1 MASMAVILIIE
12 DDKDSCDMLARFL
25 GRSGHTV
32 VCARNGRE
40 AINLLTENNPQILLL
55 DLTMPEMDG
64 LSFLEVL
71 RSYIRWSTLPVL
83 LMTGVGD
90 DAVLDKA
97 RNLGV
102 RRSSARWSL
111 SWRICFKRSINSP
124 TQRRSKNEHTSGH
137 TRRFSDSGMLNLAQY
152 TG

>member
-1 MASMAVILIIE
+1 MEYYPPLAEGIQRPGSGSVMAVILIIE

-32 VCARNGRE
+32 FCARNGRE
-40 AINLLTENNPQILLL
+40 AINLLTENTPQVLLL

-71 RSYIRWSTLPVL
+71 RSYIRWSTLPVM

-90 DAVLDKA
+90 DLVLDKA
-97 RNLGV
+97 RDLGV
-102 RRSSARWSL
+102 KKIFRKAE
-111 SWRICFKRSINSP
+111 FKLDDLLEAINQFAVELP
-124 TQRRSKNEHTSGH
+124 KQE
-137 TRRFSDSGMLNLAQY
+137 
-152 TG
+152 